1 MRRSYRSSMPLLL
14 LSMIA
19 CTSLPEHTV
28 LQTIELMEAKHFIE
42 GASFNLLKRREG
54 CLLQGTGYGE
64 SGKRDYTFYFD
75 DRGITAAHYQES
87 HYARPIYIDST
98 VKVVKTTKSI
108 YKENSEENEAF
119 EALFN
124 DLEGLITQSNLAR
137 CF

>member
-1 MRRSYRSSMPLLL
+1 MRLYRSSMPLLL

-19 CTSLPEHTV
+19 CTSLPEHTI
-28 LQTIELMEAKHFIE
+28 LQTVELMQTKHFVE
-42 GASFNLLKRREG
+42 GASFDLIKQREG

-75 DRGITAAHYQES
+75 DKGITAAHYEES
-87 HYARPIYIDST
+87 RYAQPIYVDSN
-98 VKVVKTTKSI
+98 VKIVKTTKSV

-124 DLEGLITQSNLAR
+124 DLQALITQSNLAH

>member
-1 MRRSYRSSMPLLL
+1 MRSYRSSMPLLL

-19 CTSLPEHTV
+19 CTSLPKHTI
-28 LQTIELMEAKHFIE
+28 LQTVELMQTKHFVE
-42 GASFNLLKRREG
+42 GASFDLIKQREG

-64 SGKRDYTFYFD
+64 FGKRDYTFYFD
-75 DRGITAAHYQES
+75 DRGITAAHYEES
-87 HYARPIYIDST
+87 RYARPIYVDSN
-98 VKVVKTTKSI
+98 VKIVKTTKSV

-124 DLEGLITQSNLAR
+124 DLQALITQSNLAD